1 LKELL
6 GVPAPGEC
14 IAAQHASLNPAGK
27 TMSRESILQM
37 VCLGGADGS
46 MVYFDQHLLD
56 YAGLSA
62 EDLRGWGWLK
72 LIHPEDASLAEQ
84 TWKEVFKSGEPYAA
98 QYRIRRNDGNY
109 YYYWV
114 RATPVRDP
122 IGQLKKWVATWNEIE
137 DQKQTEQQV
146 RELVAIVESSDDAIV
161 GKTLEG
167 IVTSWNHGAE
177 HLFGYRAEEMIG
189 RPISVLIPEDRL
201 AEETQILARLRRGE
215 RVDHFETTRR
225 RKDSTLV
232 DVSVSISPILDKDGR
247 VLGASKIARD
257 ITGRK
262 RAELDLWESQRRF
275 EGIVDSAMDAIISID
290 EAQRV
295 VLFNTA
301 AERMFGCAAA
311 EALGQSL
318 ERFIPPRFRAVH
330 RAHVRS
336 FATAGVTNRTMGKLG
351 SLTALRADGREFP
364 IEASIS
370 QTEVGG
376 DKLFTVILRDI
387 TERKEAEEALSRS
400 ESQLRA
406 LAARLQRVREEEA
419 IRIARELHDQL
430 GRCLTTIKM
439 DITLIEQTVSAR
451 LTTQSIRSIQEK
463 IPLMLEAIDETVQI
477 VRKIST
483 ELRPGILDDLGLA
496 AAIEWQA
503 KDFQKRS
510 GVLCILDVTE
520 EDLDV
525 GREQATAVFRIFQE
539 IVTNIARHSK
549 AEKAWIHL
557 HAQDGMVVLEVED
570 NGVGISPEALS
581 RYGALGLLGI
591 RERAAIFGGE
601 VEIGGIPGK
610 GTTVIVRMPIDGS
623 ASP

>member
-1 LKELL
+1 
-6 GVPAPGEC
+6 
-14 IAAQHASLNPAGK
+14 
-27 TMSRESILQM
+27 M

-46 MVYFDQHLLD
+46 MEYFDQHLLD
-56 YAGLSA
+56 YAGLFA

-137 DQKQTEQQV
+137 DQKQT
-146 RELVAIVESSDDAIV
+146 D
-161 GKTLEG
+161 
-167 IVTSWNHGAE
+167 
-177 HLFGYRAEEMIG
+177 
-189 RPISVLIPEDRL
+189 
-201 AEETQILARLRRGE
+201 
-215 RVDHFETTRR
+215 
-225 RKDSTLV
+225 
-232 DVSVSISPILDKDGR
+232 SPILDKDGR

-295 VLFNTA
+295 VLFNAA

-311 EALGQSL
+311 EALGQPL
-318 ERFIPPRFRAVH
+318 ERFIPARFRAVH
-330 RAHVRS
+330 RAHVRA
-336 FATAGVTNRTMGKLG
+336 FATGGVTNRTMGKLG

-400 ESQLRA
+400 EAQLRA

-439 DITLIEQTVSAR
+439 DITLIEQTVSAQ
-451 LTTQSIRSIQEK
+451 LTTQSIRSIQEQ

-510 GVLCILDVTE
+510 GVLCILDITE

-549 AEKAWIHL
+549 AEKVWIHL

-581 RYGALGLLGI
+581 RYGALGLVGI

>member
-1 LKELL
+1 M
-6 GVPAPGEC
+6 
-14 IAAQHASLNPAGK
+14 AA
-27 TMSRESILQM
+27 SRESILKKR
-37 VCLGGADGS
+37 VGT
-46 MVYFDQHLLD
+46 
-56 YAGLSA
+56 
-62 EDLRGWGWLK
+62 WGEIEERK
-72 LIHPEDASLAEQ
+72 RAEQ
-84 TWKEVFKSGEPYAA
+84 
-98 QYRIRRNDGNY
+98 RM
-109 YYYWV
+109 
-114 RATPVRDP
+114 
-122 IGQLKKWVATWNEIE
+122 
-137 DQKQTEQQV
+137 

-167 IVTSWNHGAE
+167 IVTSWNQGAQR
-177 HLFGYRAEEMIG
+177 LFGYQAEEMIG
-189 RPISVLIPEDRL
+189 QPVSRLIPEDRL
-201 AEETQILARLRRGE
+201 EEETQILARLRRGE
-215 RVDHFETTRR
+215 RVEHFETIRR
-225 RKDSTLV
+225 RKDGTLV
-232 DVSVSISPILDKDGR
+232 DVSVSISPILDQSGR

-257 ITGRK
+257 ITERK
-262 RAELDLWESQRRF
+262 RAERDLQESQRRF
-275 EGIVDSAMDAIISID
+275 EGIVDSAMDAIISIN

-295 VLFNTA
+295 VLFNAA

-311 EALGQSL
+311 EVLGQPL
-318 ERFIPPRFRAVH
+318 DRFIPDRLRAVH
-330 RAHVRS
+330 RAHVRA
-336 FATAGVTNRTMGKLG
+336 FGTTGATNRAMGELG

-370 QTEVGG
+370 QTKVGG

-387 TERKEAEEALSRS
+387 THRKEAEEALSRS
-400 ESQLRA
+400 EAQLRA
-406 LAARLQRVREEEA
+406 LAARLHRAREEEA

-439 DITLIEQTVSAR
+439 DIAFIEQAVSAQPAAQSFR
-451 LTTQSIRSIQEK
+451 SIREK

-510 GVLCILDVTE
+510 GVVCILDITE
-520 EDLDV
+520 EDLEV

-549 AEKAWIHL
+549 AERVWIHL
-557 HAQDGMVVLEVED
+557 HGQEGMVVLEVED
-570 NGVGISPEALS
+570 DGIGISREALS
-581 RYGALGLLGI
+581 QYGALGLLGM

-610 GTTVIVRMPIDGS
+610 GTTVIVRMPIE
-623 ASP
+623 ASEAQLR

>member
-1 LKELL
+1 ME
-6 GVPAPGEC
+6 
-14 IAAQHASLNPAGK
+14 
-27 TMSRESILQM
+27 
-37 VCLGGADGS
+37 
-46 MVYFDQHLLD
+46 YFDRHLLD
-56 YAGLSA
+56 YSGLPA

-84 TWKEVFKSGEPYAA
+84 TWQEVFKAGEPHAA

-109 YYYWV
+109 YWHWM

-122 IGQLKKWVATWNEIE
+122 IGQLKKWVATCSEIE
-137 DQKQTEQQV
+137 EQRQTEQRM
-146 RELVAIVESSDDAIV
+146 RELVAIVESSDDAII

-167 IVTSWNHGAE
+167 IVTSWNQGAE
-177 HLFGYRAEEMIG
+177 RLFGYRAEEMIG
-189 RPISVLIPEDRL
+189 QPVSRLIPEERL
-201 AEETQILARLRRGE
+201 GEETEILARLRRGE
-215 RVDHFETTRR
+215 RVDHFETIRR
-225 RKDSTLV
+225 RKDGTLI

-247 VLGASKIARD
+247 VVGASKIARD
-257 ITGRK
+257 ISEQK
-262 RAELDLWESQRRF
+262 RAELDLRESRRRF

-295 VLFNTA
+295 VLFNVA
-301 AERMFGCAAA
+301 AERMFGCAAV
-311 EALGQSL
+311 EALGQPL
-318 ERFIPPRFRAVH
+318 ERFIPARLRAVH
-330 RAHVRS
+330 HAHVRG
-336 FATAGVTNRTMGKLG
+336 FAVTGVTNRTMGKLG

-387 TERKEAEEALSRS
+387 TKRREAEEALSRS
-400 ESQLRA
+400 EAQLRA
-406 LAARLQRVREEEA
+406 LAARLQRAREEEA

-439 DITLIEQTVSAR
+439 DVRLIERVFFEE

-463 IPLMLEAIDETVQI
+463 IPLMLEAIDETVQV

-510 GVLCILDVTE
+510 GVLCILDITE
-520 EDLDV
+520 EDLDA
-525 GREQATAVFRIFQE
+525 GRHQATAVFRIFQE

-549 AEKAWIHL
+549 AERVWIHL
-557 HAQDGMVVLEVED
+557 HAQEGMVVLEVED
-570 NGVGISPEALS
+570 NGVGISPEALGRS
-581 RYGALGLLGI
+581 GALGLLGM

-601 VEIGGIPGK
+601 LEIGGIPGK
-610 GTTVIVRMPIDGS
+610 GTTVIVRMPIDGP